1 MQEERVVVTNR
12 QAFRDYH
19 IVKTYEAGLKLIGS
33 EVKSL
38 RAGKANLKG
47 SFARIEAGELFLYN
61 LHISPYKFS
70 QEEYDPLR
78 PRKLLLHKMQI
89 RQIETNLSEKGF
101 TLVPLKIY
109 FKRGYAKVEVG
120 IAKGKKLFDKR
131 LALKE
136 KQVKKET
143 ERELHRK
150 RKR

>member
-19 IVKTYEAGLKLIGS
+19 IEKTYEAGLKLIGS

-70 QEEYDPLR
+70 RDEYDPLR

-89 RQIETNLSEKGF
+89 RQIETNLSQKGF

-120 IAKGKKLFDKR
+120 IARGKKLFDKR
-131 LALKE
+131 MALKE